1 MIVSNSTPLIALSK
15 IKQLQLL
22 KDYFG
27 TITIPMEVFDEIVTR
42 GGALFGAKEVKTK
55 DWIRVS
61 NVKNQLTVDILCR
74 YLDRG
79 EAEAIVLAKEND
91 ASLLIIDDSDGRKIA
106 EDIGLK
112 ITGTIGI
119 LLLAAEDN
127 KLDLNKS
134 LDDLIA
140 SGFRLSKKEYKKLI
154 GKDGL
159 HR

>member
-106 EDIGLK
+106 GDIGLK